1 MCVPAIIERVA
12 PLFHLLGLPRG
23 FVESRLEVGP
33 PCAHATLMADFVL
46 SARTINFDGRRLT
59 MYTLATTGHKI
70 AGNPGE
76 NKRGDRGFI
85 PFTGPSYQEIRS

>member
-1 MCVPAIIERVA
+1 MR
-12 PLFHLLGLPRG
+12 
-23 FVESRLEVGP
+23 
-33 PCAHATLMADFVL
+33 AHATLMADFIL

-76 NKRGDRGFI
+76 NKRGTGALFLS
-85 PFTGPSYQEIRS
+85 PGPSYQEIRS

>member
-1 MCVPAIIERVA
+1 
-12 PLFHLLGLPRG
+12 
-23 FVESRLEVGP
+23 
-33 PCAHATLMADFVL
+33 MADFIL